1 MRINPVYKSVN
12 RPLTLLGVERRL
24 FFFSAMIGVASFN
37 LMGSFLGGL
46 LVFIALYVLAQWSTK
61 NDPQLLR
68 ILLNSARYKP
78 LYCPVKFKPLR
89 VRRISHD

>member
-1 MRINPVYKSVN
+1 MRINHVYKSVN

-24 FFFSAMIGVASFN
+24 FFFAAINGVATFN

-46 LVFIALYVLAQWSTK
+46 LVFLALFLFAQWSTR
-61 NDPQLLR
+61 NDPQMLH

-78 LYCPVKFKPLR
+78 LYCPVKFEPLR
-89 VRRISHD
+89 VKRISHD

>member
-1 MRINPVYKSVN
+1 MRINHVYKSVN
-12 RPLTLLGVERRL
+12 RPLTLLGVKRRL
-24 FFFSAMIGVASFN
+24 FFFAAINGVATFN

-46 LVFIALYVLAQWSTK
+46 LVFLALFLFAQWSTQ
-61 NDPQLLR
+61 NDPQILR

-89 VRRISHD
+89 VKLISHD

>member
-24 FFFSAMIGVASFN
+24 FFFAAIIGVATFN

-46 LVFIALYVLAQWSTK
+46 LVFLALYLFAQWSTK
-61 NDPQLLR
+61 NDPQMLR
-68 ILLNSARYKP
+68 ILLELSP
-78 LYCPVKFKPLR
+78 LQASLLPGQIQTCEG
-89 VRRISHD
+89 

>member
-24 FFFSAMIGVASFN
+24 FFFAAMIGVATFN

-46 LVFIALYVLAQWSTK
+46 LVFLAFYLLAQWSTK
-61 NDPQLLR
+61 NDPQMLG

-78 LYCPVKFKPLR
+78 LYCPAKFRPVRVK
-89 VRRISHD
+89 RISHD